1 MASRPEEPRRTSPA
15 HLRLARIADAP
26 AIHAIYAPIVRETAI
41 SFEWDPPDV
50 EEIADRMARTVE
62 RLPWLVAVGA
72 ADALATDKVRDTRTA
87 HPVVDPRSTASALEV
102 HVAADET
109 VLGYAY
115 ATPYRTRVAYRWSTE
130 VSVYVAQA
138 AQRRGVGRR
147 LYNALFALLRAQN
160 YHIAYA
166 GITVPN
172 AASVTL
178 HEALG
183 FERIGVF
190 PDAGFK
196 LGAWHDV
203 LWMHRELAPA
213 VSDPREP
220 LPLSHVDAMTIR
232 NALR

>member
-1 MASRPEEPRRTSPA
+1 MTRPVQ
-15 HLRLARIADAP
+15 LRLATVADAR
-26 AIHAIYAPIVRETAI
+26 AVHAIYTPIVRETPI
-41 SFEWDPPDV
+41 SFEWDPPDAD
-50 EEIADRMARTVE
+50 ELADRIGRTLE
-62 RLPWLVAVGA
+62 RLPWLVATGA
-72 ADALATDKVRDTRTA
+72 ACGPAILDA
-87 HPVVDPRSTASALEV
+87 P
-102 HVAADET
+102 DET

-115 ATPYRTRVAYRWSTE
+115 ATPYRARIAYRWSTE
-130 VSVYVAQA
+130 VSVYVART

-147 LYNALFALLRAQN
+147 LYNALLTLLRRQN

-172 AASVTL
+172 AASVAL

-196 LGAWHDV
+196 FGAWHDV

-213 VSDPREP
+213 VDRPREP
-220 LPLSHVDAMTIR
+220 LRLSDVDQETIR